1 MNNVN
6 GEPRYEGPLYPL
18 SGGSPLKTFNS
29 LNLLMYFTE
38 LFSSGALPAP
48 NLLRPCGSPVK
59 GKAKLCQ
66 QVEAVGFFIYCLP
79 V

>member
-1 MNNVN
+1 MRD
-6 GEPRYEGPLYPL
+6 RYIQSRVGVSVEG
-18 SGGSPLKTFNS
+18 GQPLKTFNS
-29 LNLLMYFTE
+29 LNPLTYFTE
-38 LFSSGALPAP
+38 FCSSGALPAP

-66 QVEAVGFFIYCLP
+66 QVEAVGFFIYRLP

>member
-1 MNNVN
+1 MRD
-6 GEPRYEGPLYPL
+6 RYIQSRVEV
-18 SGGSPLKTFNS
+18 SGGQPLKTFNS
-29 LNLLMYFTE
+29 LNPLTYFTE
-38 LFSSGALPAP
+38 FCSSSALPAP